1 MRLSFSLCLA
11 ALNVVPCLQ
20 EILEICAFLCY
31 FGNVLLLLFARRPV
45 LLDFVPDCFFQDALR
60 SARLSETFA
69 NLCAYGP
76 CVFNRF

>member
-20 EILEICAFLCY
+20 EISEICAFVCY

-45 LLDFVPDCFFQDALR
+45 LLDFVPDCFFKM
-60 SARLSETFA
+60 
-69 NLCAYGP
+69 P
-76 CVFNRF
+76 